1 MAAVMW
7 CGQSYS
13 NQAEEESRRE
23 PAGPKQQQKGDTLY
37 YSRKAR
43 PVNYE

>member
-23 PAGPKQQQKGDTLY
+23 PGPKQQQKGDTLY